1 MLFSLVATSH
11 TWLLRAGNMASVT
24 EELGFRFYLI
34 VMNINLSGD
43 SQLGLLAM
51 DWEAQCGD
59 TGIRR

>member
-1 MLFSLVATSH
+1 
-11 TWLLRAGNMASVT
+11 MASVT